1 MCRDFVEDT
10 NVYVKNYQLINV
22 NYVNYKIN
30 SVTIY
35 RLLARTFAIDNFIN
49 LIKTI
54 LEYEKESS

>member
-1 MCRDFVEDT
+1 M
-10 NVYVKNYQLINV
+10 